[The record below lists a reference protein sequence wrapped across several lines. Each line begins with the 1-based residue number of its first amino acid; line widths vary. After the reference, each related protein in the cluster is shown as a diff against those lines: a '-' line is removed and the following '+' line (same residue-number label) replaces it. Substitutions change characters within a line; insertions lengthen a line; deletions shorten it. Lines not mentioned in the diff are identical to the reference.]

1 MVEGG
6 NDNLF
11 EALPLYHL
19 NTSIVYYPI
28 LSYNIT
34 TAGVMCRLQ
43 MATLSPKLLV
53 LNPQPNQ
60 KQQRR
65 SNIVCFAD
73 HHSPFCILSINL
85 AFCKIQLHIILLTY
99 CFWRSQ
105 SHYKI
110 AASICNYCSFYPIG
124 SNSPRKDCLV
134 PTLKIWFENLKLTLS
149 FAWTDLSVLKF
160 FDLPCNCHKCL
171 QEHGKSYLCKFL
183 PSSQSGGHPL

>member
-1 MVEGG
+1 MIISLRHCLYITWTLQ
-6 NDNLF
+6 LF
-11 EALPLYHL
+11 TIPLP
-19 NTSIVYYPI
+19 
-28 LSYNIT
+28 SYNIT

-110 AASICNYCSFYPIG
+110 AASICNYCFYPIG